1 MSVSDPPERAAGT
14 RWRAVRTRP
23 RWRVRTAVPALLGVV
38 AVVAAVSGTPEA
50 FGGFGA
56 AVGGTAAT
64 PSGTL
69 VLADSAGGATC
80 TSAPDVAGGI
90 TSDVAA
96 CPTSVMS
103 PVLGSSRTFSVT
115 SAGSLVP
122 TSVTLST
129 AGSCG
134 VEELADAATGSGDP
148 GLVVGGTTVGV
159 PGPPALSGARAVAF
173 DGRSGYAETVGG
185 PAQSFDAS
193 PGPQAFSLVAWFET
207 TSGGSVIGFSNS
219 QSDTGQ
225 QTWDRQLWVDPAGH
239 VVFGVYP
246 NRTFEVSSA
255 QTTTTSFADGA
266 WHLAVATVT
275 PVTARR
281 ATVELYVDGRLVGG
295 GVRDEPITAGQPAQA
310 YGGFWHLGWSGAG
323 SGWPDPPT
331 SPFWAG
337 SLADVAVVP
346 APLSASQVAVLAA
359 ARSQAAFAS
368 AVAAT
373 APQSFWTMQG
383 TGAAR
388 YTGPVADLASAG
400 ATFPDASGNPGTNTG
415 TGFGGLA
422 PDSAGPLGGPATSFD
437 GSTGWVETTTG
448 PPTPFYASPGPQ
460 SFSVAAWFET
470 TTGGSILGFT
480 SSRSDT
486 GQQTWDRQL
495 WVDPAGHVVFGVYP
509 NRTFEVSSAQTTT
522 TSFAD
527 GAWHLA
533 VATVTPVTARRAT
546 VELYV
551 DGRLVGGGVRD
562 EPITA
567 GQPAQAYGGFW
578 HLGWSGAGSGWPDP
592 PPASFWS
599 GALAQVAVFPS
610 ALTGAQVRALS
621 QAHNAAAYAAAVTG
635 GVAAANAYWPLAA
648 TSASGLP
655 CDLLAVTVQL
665 GTGAT
670 ATCLAPA
677 AASPCPL
684 PASGDP
690 PAVVAPLPPGGGT
703 LTVTTAAIGPVPP
716 AALGLHLVVPWRLA
730 ARAGSFSAELDHDES
745 TVEL

>member
-323 SGWPDPPT
+323 SGWPDPP
-331 SPFWAG
+331 
-337 SLADVAVVP
+337 
-346 APLSASQVAVLAA
+346 
-359 ARSQAAFAS
+359 
-368 AVAAT
+368 
-373 APQSFWTMQG
+373 
-383 TGAAR
+383 
-388 YTGPVADLASAG
+388 
-400 ATFPDASGNPGTNTG
+400 
-415 TGFGGLA
+415 
-422 PDSAGPLGGPATSFD
+422 
-437 GSTGWVETTTG
+437 
-448 PPTPFYASPGPQ
+448 
-460 SFSVAAWFET
+460 
-470 TTGGSILGFT
+470 
-480 SSRSDT
+480 
-486 GQQTWDRQL
+486 
-495 WVDPAGHVVFGVYP
+495 
-509 NRTFEVSSAQTTT
+509 
-522 TSFAD
+522 
-527 GAWHLA
+527 
-533 VATVTPVTARRAT
+533 
-546 VELYV
+546 
-551 DGRLVGGGVRD
+551 
-562 EPITA
+562 
-567 GQPAQAYGGFW
+567 
-578 HLGWSGAGSGWPDP
+578 
-592 PPASFWS
+592 PASFWS